1 MLSVDDLAERL
12 IHDVVPALPVK
23 ERAFI
28 ADDMFDVDPDMAIDD
43 CMQFT
48 FINGIHLDPGLL
60 NSIEDTVRHAGY
72 DPELLERTL
81 GWIGQHRARNQAAA

>member
-1 MLSVDDLAERL
+1 MLSVDDLADRL

-23 ERAFI
+23 ERGFI

-48 FINGIHLDPGLL
+48 LLNGIHLDPGLL
-60 NSIEDTVRHAGY
+60 NSIENTVRNAGY

-81 GWIGQHRARNQAAA
+81 GWIEQHRARNQAAA